1 MKKELTFA
9 EQYWTYANEKLDQ
22 CEKLWGSIDERKET
36 WEVTIQK
43 EGWLTFQ
50 ITPEMTYWEYV
61 EKTEH
66 ITEPD
71 WNKVEEI
78 EKKWKTGEF
87 DGDKQQ
93 YKADFWQAPD
103 FKYWHNADLW
113 NKIVGDVPKDAKAL
127 DMFKKFKR
135 KRKGED
141 WKSWAE
147 GIWQEGDEMWKWST
161 PDSFWQALCG
171 RGGYA
176 IIRNGKVIESIITI
190 EN

>member
-1 MKKELTFA
+1 MEKTLG
-9 EQYWTYANEKLDQ
+9 EQYWNYANEKLAR
-22 CEKLWGSIDERKET
+22 CEELWGSIEERKET

-50 ITPEMTYWEYV
+50 IIPEMTYWEYV

-78 EKKWKTGEF
+78 EKKWRTGEF

-93 YKADFWQAPD
+93 YKDDFWQAPD
-103 FKYWHNADLW
+103 YKYWQNADLW
-113 NKIVGDVPKDAKAL
+113 HKIVGNVPKETKAI

-135 KRKGED
+135 KREGED
-141 WKSWAE
+141 WKSWSE
-147 GIWQEGDEMWKWST
+147 GIWQDGDEMWKWET
-161 PDSFWQALCG
+161 PMPFWQALCG

-176 IIRNGKVIESIITI
+176 IVRNGRVIESITTV